1 MTTRIK
7 SLDSLATASIVFL
20 AANVLHTF
28 DHFRQG
34 TGDLSTEI
42 LVAGSLLTLSAVA
55 TLVLVL
61 RRHPQAP
68 LVAAVV
74 GFSGAAGILASHVAP
89 HWSALSDS
97 YPEIN
102 ADAISWVVMLIEF
115 GAALALGLAALREL
129 RHVAPRVPAEAR

>member
-1 MTTRIK
+1 MTARMK
-7 SLDSLATASIVFL
+7 SLDPLAIASIVFL
-20 AANVLHTF
+20 AANVLHTI

-34 TGDLSTEI
+34 VGDLTTEI

-55 TLVLVL
+55 TLFLVL

-68 LVAAVV
+68 LVAVVV

-97 YPEIN
+97 YPEIS
-102 ADAISWVVMLIEF
+102 ADAISWVVMFVEL
-115 GAALALGLAALREL
+115 GAALLLGIVALREL
-129 RHVAPRVPAEAR
+129 RGRQPEHALA